1 MRFKIDENLP
11 VEVKD
16 LLVASGHD
24 AHTVIEERLVG
35 SEDSL
40 IYHVAQTE
48 GRVILTLDLDF
59 SDIRTYVPAKSHGIV
74 ILRLASQDKT
84 SILAIM
90 DRVIPL
96 LATEPIASRLW
107 IVESERVRIRE

>member
-11 VEVKD
+11 VEVKA
-16 LLVASGHD
+16 LLVSSGHD

-40 IYHVAQTE
+40 IYQVAQME
-48 GRVILTLDLDF
+48 RRVILTLDLDF
-59 SDIRTYVPAKSHGIV
+59 SDIRSYVPSESHGIIV
-74 ILRLASQDKT
+74 LRPASQDKV

-90 DRVIPL
+90 NRVIPL
-96 LATEPIASRLW
+96 LAVEPIVGQLW
-107 IVESERVRIRE
+107 IVDSKRVRIRE